1 MSSTKVIVSAIYY
14 FILLVSLAAAA
25 VLGASAAEA
34 GAAGRGRGGILHIP
48 SAAELARARCPSRCG
63 HVDILYP
70 FGIGPGCFRQG
81 FDLICDKNTTP
92 PRLFLG
98 NSTIQVNTMYPG
110 VRIIEASAVHFNVTM
125 ISGMDTYNMSWEAP
139 VEGVTATRYVNYLHV
154 VGCGVGVYW
163 FGHDTNDPMGS
174 CMSICLDD
182 KKAMKKVNDAAW
194 HYFDRDLGMG
204 CCAIRLQED
213 VRAFGFMVG
222 RLNGG
227 VWALSGD
234 VLSNVKVFLSS
245 DYKFATSDIYS
256 SRRQAETAPPD
267 RTPLPVFHLP
277 PTPTRRSLG
286 ASFPSTA
293 AASTSTTSDMAAFT
307 KLEDS
312 PMFRKQVNSLEQLT
326 DELKQRCSNLH
337 KGCKRFMGSL
347 DEGYAGDLLFA
358 DALEAFGAGRDDP
371 VSVAIGGPVMSKFT
385 TAFRELGTYKELL
398 RSQVE
403 HMLSERLTQFINED
417 LHDAKDCR
425 QRLDKATVGYDQ
437 AREKFVSVRKG
448 TRAEVVTGLE
458 EDLHNGKSAFE
469 RSRFNLVHAL
479 ANIEAKKKYEFLE
492 SISAVMDAHLRYFKQ
507 GFELL
512 SQMEPFI
519 HQVLTYAQQSKEM
532 AMNEQDK
539 LAKRIQEFR
548 TQEEI
553 ANLRM
558 ASNVNT
564 STSGDGIHVV
574 GLQSYKKIEA
584 LMQSTANGQ
593 VQIIKQGYLFKR
605 SENLRGEWKRRY
617 FVLDSHGTLYYYGNK
632 QGVASQQTTE
642 GTGVF
647 SRFKFLNQK
656 ASSQGDD
663 PLSCRTI
670 NLRTSTIKMDAEEN
684 DLRFCFRVIS
694 PMKAYT
700 LQAETEADQKD
711 WIEKITGVIASL
723 LNSPLPPQLPYG
735 NLAAESHSSASS
747 ADLASLEESKSSEAQ
762 NDALNHL
769 RTIPGNDCCAECR
782 APDPDWASLN
792 LGILICIQCSG
803 AHRNLGVH
811 ISKVRS
817 LRLDVKVWEPVI
829 IDLFRALGND
839 YNNSIWEAL
848 LPKEDQGMDE
858 SNSAILFMEKP
869 KPTDAFS
876 IKERFI
882 QSKYVDKLLIA
893 KDANEITIGILEAIR
908 TNDVRAVYRILVLA
922 DASPNMTYDDLNNDV
937 NHVLPVTDKRLFD
950 PASCERIE
958 DSGKPEGCLQGC
970 SLLHIACQCDHPLVV
985 ELLLLFGADINKQD
999 FHGRTPLHHCVQK
1012 SNDALTKHLLKR
1024 GARTTIKDGGGLTAL
1039 ERRMELGAI
1048 TDEELFILFVR

>member
-1 MSSTKVIVSAIYY
+1 
-14 FILLVSLAAAA
+14 
-25 VLGASAAEA
+25 
-34 GAAGRGRGGILHIP
+34 
-48 SAAELARARCPSRCG
+48 
-63 HVDILYP
+63 
-70 FGIGPGCFRQG
+70 
-81 FDLICDKNTTP
+81 
-92 PRLFLG
+92 
-98 NSTIQVNTMYPG
+98 
-110 VRIIEASAVHFNVTM
+110 
-125 ISGMDTYNMSWEAP
+125 
-139 VEGVTATRYVNYLHV
+139 
-154 VGCGVGVYW
+154 
-163 FGHDTNDPMGS
+163 
-174 CMSICLDD
+174 
-182 KKAMKKVNDAAW
+182 
-194 HYFDRDLGMG
+194 
-204 CCAIRLQED
+204 
-213 VRAFGFMVG
+213 
-222 RLNGG
+222 
-227 VWALSGD
+227 
-234 VLSNVKVFLSS
+234 
-245 DYKFATSDIYS
+245 
-256 SRRQAETAPPD
+256 
-267 RTPLPVFHLP
+267 
-277 PTPTRRSLG
+277 
-286 ASFPSTA
+286 
-293 AASTSTTSDMAAFT
+293 MAAFT

-312 PMFRKQVNSLEQLT
+312 PMFRKQVTSLEQLT

-337 KGCKRFMGSL
+337 KGCKKFMGSL

-425 QRLDKATVGYDQ
+425 QRLDRATMGYDQ

-469 RSRFNLVHAL
+469 RCRFNLVHAL

-553 ANLRM
+553 SNLRM

-593 VQIIKQGYLFKR
+593 R

-632 QGVASQQTTE
+632 GKQGVASQQTAE
-642 GTGVF
+642 PTGVF
-647 SRFKFLNQK
+647 SRFRFLNQK

-663 PLSCRTI
+663 SLSCRTI

-684 DLRFCFRVIS
+684 DLRFCFRVIT

-723 LNSPLPPQLPYG
+723 LNSPFPHQPPYG
-735 NLAAESHSSASS
+735 NLAVERHGSASS
-747 ADLASLEESKSSEAQ
+747 LDSAASLEESKSSEAHS
-762 NDALNHL
+762 DAINHL
-769 RTIPGNDCCAECR
+769 RNIPGNDSCAECR
-782 APDPDWASLN
+782 SPDPDWASLN
-792 LGILICIQCSG
+792 LGILICIECSG

-817 LRLDVKVWEPVI
+817 LRLDVKIWEPVI

-893 KDANEITIGILEAIR
+893 KDANQITIGILDAIR

-937 NHVLPVTDKRLFD
+937 NHVLPVTDRKLFD
-950 PASCERIE
+950 PASCEKIE
-958 DSGKPEGCLQGC
+958 NSGIPEGCLQGC
-970 SLLHIACQCDHPLVV
+970 SLLHLACQHGHPVLV
-985 ELLLLFGADINKQD
+985 ELLLLLGADINKQD